1 MSQIYLDNAATT
13 SVRPEVVEEM
23 IKVLTNDFGNPSSTY
38 SIGRHSKAL
47 IESARKSIAKHFNVS
62 ASEIIFTSCGTEG
75 NNWIIRSAVR
85 DLGVK
90 RIITTKIEHH
100 CTLYAVQQMEK
111 EYGVEVVYL
120 TILPNSEIDYN
131 QLENLLNE
139 SEISTLVSLMR
150 VNNEVGTVL
159 DLDRVAEMCQ
169 KNSALF
175 HSDTVQSVG
184 KIEID
189 LEKTPV
195 DFIVASAHKFHG
207 PKGAGFTFVRK
218 KNALKPL
225 IVGGEQE
232 KGMRAGTEAPHQV
245 VGMAKAL
252 ELSYQ
257 HLEEDSKKITDL
269 RDYCKMSLEQNFPG
283 VKFNGNGS
291 TFYNVLNILLPFSP
305 EKTAMML
312 FHLDMKGVAVSR
324 GSACQSGSQ
333 KPSHVLAEFLKDEDL
348 LKPSLRVSFGHDN
361 NKEEIDFLINVLK
374 NV

>member
-13 SVRPEVVEEM
+13 SVRKEVVEEM

-47 IESARKSIAKHFNVS
+47 IETARKTIAKQFNVS
-62 ASEIIFTSCGTEG
+62 SSEIIFTSCGTEG

-100 CTLYAVQQMEK
+100 CTLYSIQQIQK
-111 EYGVEVVYL
+111 EYGIEVVYL
-120 TILPNSEIDYN
+120 NILPNSEIDYH
-131 QLENLLNE
+131 QLEELLQAE
-139 SEISTLVSLMR
+139 TPTLVSLMH
-150 VNNEVGTVL
+150 VNNEVGTIL
-159 DLDRVAEMCQ
+159 DLKKVAEICQ
-169 KNSALF
+169 AANALF

-184 KIEID
+184 KVEIPLD
-189 LEKTPV
+189 EIPI

-207 PKGAGFTFVRK
+207 PKGAGFVFIRK
-218 KNALKPL
+218 KNVLKPL

-257 HLEEDSKKITDL
+257 NLDKDRTKITKL
-269 RDYCKMSLEQNFPG
+269 RDYCKAKLQENFAD
-283 VKFNGNGS
+283 VQFNGNGS
-291 TFYNVLNILLPFSP
+291 TFYNVLNIRLPFSP
-305 EKTAMML
+305 EKAAMML
-312 FHLDMKGVAVSR
+312 FQLDIKGIAVSR

-333 KPSHVLAEFLKDEDL
+333 KPSHVLAEFLDETE
-348 LKPSLRVSFGHDN
+348 LKTPSLRLSFGHEN
-361 NKEEIDFLINVLK
+361 TKEEIDYLIDVLK
-374 NV
+374 AV

>member
-13 SVRPEVVEEM
+13 SVRKEVVEEM

-47 IESARKSIAKHFNVS
+47 IETARKTIAKQFNVS
-62 ASEIIFTSCGTEG
+62 SSEIIFTSCGTEG
-75 NNWIIRSAVR
+75 NNWIVRSSVR
-85 DLGVK
+85 DLGIR

-100 CTLYAVQQMEK
+100 CTLYSIQQMAK

-120 TILPNSEIDYN
+120 NILPNSEIDYD
-131 QLENLLNE
+131 QLAQLLQENV
-139 SEISTLVSLMR
+139 STLVSLMH
-150 VNNEVGTVL
+150 VNNEVGTIL
-159 DLDRVAEMCQ
+159 DLKRVSDLCQ
-169 KNSALF
+169 ASGALF

-184 KIEID
+184 KVEIPLD
-189 LEKTPV
+189 EIPV

-207 PKGAGFTFVRK
+207 PKGAGFVFIRK
-218 KNALKPL
+218 KNILKPL

-257 HLEEDSKKITDL
+257 DLQEDRKKITEL
-269 RDYCKMSLEQNFPG
+269 RDYCKAQLIEAFPG
-283 VKFNGNGS
+283 VKFNGSEN
-291 TFYNVLNILLPFSP
+291 TFYNVLNILLPFSA

-312 FHLDMKGVAVSR
+312 FHLDMKGIAVSR

-333 KPSHVLAEFLKDEDL
+333 KPSHVLAAFLNEEDL
-348 LKPSLRVSFGHDN
+348 LKPSLRLSFGCEN
-361 NKEEIDFLINVLK
+361 TKEEIDFLISVLK
-374 NV
+374 SV

>member
-23 IKVLTNDFGNPSSTY
+23 IKVLTHDFGNPSSTY

-47 IESARKSIAKHFNVS
+47 IENARKSIAKHFKVS

-85 DLGVK
+85 DLGIK

-120 TILPNSEIDYN
+120 SILPNSEIDYD

-139 SEISTLVSLMR
+139 SEIPTLVSLMH

-159 DLDRVAEMCQ
+159 DLDRVAAMCQ
-169 KNSALF
+169 KNNALF

-257 HLEEDSKKITDL
+257 HLEEDSKKIIDL

-361 NKEEIDFLINVLK
+361 SKEEIDFLINVLK